1 MLTLIP
7 WLVSFLQLIRI
18 QKRSAE
24 GPPLE
29 VWQSLSKG
37 SRPDLFFTASPT
49 APFTCGVF
57 RKRVFLPEESIHWS
71 ERHLRSALAHELSH
85 LDRKDPLVRLCSL
98 FIRALFWFHPLVW
111 FAHRQL
117 ILAQEEACDQETLKH
132 GISAADYAEDL
143 LLFATQNRTSP
154 RETLAM
160 AKPSQLTR
168 RVRSILSSKKQ
179 PRNSAALL
187 AGILLL
193 LPLLSRPLVL
203 PRTLNPPRA
212 PRQVSHP
219 ILLPISKTKNISKKR
234 GSILTRDGIVLAK
247 SDGLTRH
254 YPLKE
259 NTPHFI
265 GYVGYN
271 DAYPEM
277 ILSSDFEKTY
287 NDSLT
292 KGNSLSLTIDSRI
305 QEASTR
311 ILKQTN
317 QTGAIIVSDPNTGAI
332 LAMASF
338 PNYDPNLFPSG
349 ISTEDSQR
357 LKNDPRAPFLNRAI
371 QPQASGQCRKNF
383 DSTREPIQ
391 RAQESGITSV
401 KDPF

>member
-1 MLTLIP
+1 MP

-18 QKRSAE
+18 QKSSAE

-187 AGILLL
+187 AGILFSSLAL
-193 LPLLSRPLVL
+193 ATLGFTQDSEPSKSLRDKYLIRFFSRF
-203 PRTLNPPRA
+203 
-212 PRQVSHP
+212 
-219 ILLPISKTKNISKKR
+219 KNK
-234 GSILTRDGIVLAK
+234 G
-247 SDGLTRH
+247 
-254 YPLKE
+254 
-259 NTPHFI
+259 HF
-265 GYVGYN
+265 
-271 DAYPEM
+271 
-277 ILSSDFEKTY
+277 
-287 NDSLT
+287 
-292 KGNSLSLTIDSRI
+292 
-305 QEASTR
+305 
-311 ILKQTN
+311 
-317 QTGAIIVSDPNTGAI
+317 
-332 LAMASF
+332 
-338 PNYDPNLFPSG
+338 
-349 ISTEDSQR
+349 
-357 LKNDPRAPFLNRAI
+357 
-371 QPQASGQCRKNF
+371 
-383 DSTREPIQ
+383 
-391 RAQESGITSV
+391 
-401 KDPF
+401 